1 MNDNAPVSD
10 ESGGALDEANEVVGD
25 VAGNLS
31 SGEFTAELA
40 ADVADL
46 AHFRL
51 GRVAGRGV
59 GGAVGVEVTACGGAG
74 AGGVD
79 GADVDVEVWGV
90 LVCGDGRGRG

>member
-1 MNDNAPVSD
+1 MHDNAPVSD
-10 ESGGALDEANEVVGD
+10 ESGGTLDEANEVVGD

-46 AHFRL
+46 AQF
-51 GRVAGRGV
+51 GRGWVAGRLI

-79 GADVDVEVWGV
+79 GADVDVEGCGV
-90 LVCGDGRGRG
+90 LVGGGGRGRG